1 MTATDIGSSLDVR
14 ALDGAILWVGK
25 RFYKNPDVHMMD
37 YTYWEPGQGPGFGL
51 DNVTLGPGK
60 FAYAMFRMGDFT
72 GYGVNNGLGGYNPD
86 LIGGGSRSATVH
98 DFRLEEIGVNPGG
111 KLTVGMDLVRASN
124 RDGTSTYTVDTTQS
138 VDLDN
143 NPATPNVDVVVRETR
158 TIDNKS
164 GNNGTAFTLSHEQ
177 ANAFGLGG
185 TNSLVLQFAHD
196 AALLKGYGV
205 GGSTDKRREWM
216 VFDHWLYEPAHSKW
230 SATST
235 VGYRH
240 AKVNDVKMREMWVGT
255 RPLYNINEVLG
266 LFSEL
271 SHQRVKQD
279 SQSTR
284 TLSKVTLGTQF
295 SMGPGMM
302 ARPALR
308 FFATYAKWNDAA
320 ANAGP
325 VACSGRDCSTAVTS
339 FANKRSAVTYGAQVE
354 AWF

>member
-1 MTATDIGSSLDVR
+1 
-14 ALDGAILWVGK
+14 
-25 RFYKNPDVHMMD
+25 
-37 YTYWEPGQGPGFGL
+37 
-51 DNVTLGPGK
+51 
-60 FAYAMFRMGDFT
+60 
-72 GYGVNNGLGGYNPD
+72 
-86 LIGGGSRSATVH
+86 
-98 DFRLEEIGVNPGG
+98 
-111 KLTVGMDLVRASN
+111 
-124 RDGTSTYTVDTTQS
+124 
-138 VDLDN
+138 
-143 NPATPNVDVVVRETR
+143 
-158 TIDNKS
+158 
-164 GNNGTAFTLSHEQ
+164 
-177 ANAFGLGG
+177 
-185 TNSLVLQFAHD
+185 
-196 AALLKGYGV
+196 
-205 GGSTDKRREWM
+205 
-216 VFDHWLYEPAHSKW
+216 
-230 SATST
+230 
-235 VGYRH
+235 
-240 AKVNDVKMREMWVGT
+240 MREMWVGT

-325 VACSGRDCSTAVTS
+325 VACTGRDCNTAVTS